1 MTQPPITVTIQ
12 GLDKLKKVTRPELVL
27 GPTSRAIRDLSLL
40 AERTS
45 KAAAPADT
53 GALRRSITAQIKPL
67 SARIGDTRDLTYF
80 EVQERGQAPLGA
92 TKQHF
97 PPPSALAGW
106 ARRHGFGTTP
116 GALFVLARGI
126 ARRGFKGRFFMAK
139 GRQSVQKAL
148 PGKLRRASKEI
159 EKSWGQGRIR

>member
-45 KAAAPADT
+45 KAAAPVDT

-80 EVQERGQAPLGA
+80 EVQERGRRPGQR
-92 TKQHF
+92 
-97 PPPSALAGW
+97 PPPPAALAGW
-106 ARRHGFGTTP
+106 ARRHPYDGVSS
-116 GALFVLARGI
+116 LFVLARSIG
-126 ARRGFKGRFFMAK
+126 RRGFKGRFFMAK
-139 GRQSVQKAL
+139 GRQAVEKAL
-148 PGKLRRASKEI
+148 PNKLRRASKEI

>member
-1 MTQPPITVTIQ
+1 MTQPPISVTIQ
-12 GLDKLKKVTRPELVL
+12 GLDKLKKVTRPELVI
-27 GPTSRAIRDLSLL
+27 GPMSRAIRDLSLL

-45 KAAAPADT
+45 KAAAPVDT

-67 SARIGDTRDLTYF
+67 SARIGDTRDLTFF
-80 EVQERGQAPLGA
+80 EVQERGRRPGQRM
-92 TKQHF
+92 

-106 ARRHGFGTTP
+106 ARRHGFETTR

-126 ARRGFKGRFFMAK
+126 ARRGFRGRFFMAK

-148 PGKLRRASKEI
+148 PAKLKKASDQI
-159 EKSWGQGRIR
+159 ERSWGQGRIR

>member
-27 GPTSRAIRDLSLL
+27 GPTSRVIRDLSLL

-45 KAAAPADT
+45 KAAAPVDT

-67 SARIGDTRDLTYF
+67 SARIGDTRGLTYF
-80 EVQERGQAPLGA
+80 EVQERGRRPGQRM
-92 TKQHF
+92 
-97 PPPSALAGW
+97 PPPAALAGW

-139 GRQSVQKAL
+139 GRQAVDKAL
-148 PGKLRRASKEI
+148 PEKLRKASKEI
-159 EKSWGQGRIR
+159 EKSWGRGSIK